1 MTCELWENTHNQNVF
16 IYKHATFLECHDV
29 ISSRFKVFVKQ
40 NVSTKLTVKS
50 FQFEKVAILLM
61 LSVQLSS
68 PSWKSQ

>member
-1 MTCELWENTHNQNVF
+1 MGKYTQSECLHIQD
-16 IYKHATFLECHDV
+16 ATFLECHDV

-40 NVSTKLTVKS
+40 NVKYKTLTVKS

-68 PSWKSQ
+68 ASWKSQ